1 MNLSAQEARA
11 RFEQSP
17 SAVLGTVD
25 TAGQPHLVPVTY
37 VLSDEEHVYIAVD
50 AKPKRSTNLRRLQ
63 NIEAN
68 PLVSLL
74 VNEYSDNWDQLWW
87 ARADGTAVVSGFG
100 DLAEGLLARF
110 QSRYPWYRANPPES
124 LVIDICVTRWS
135 GWAFAG

>member
-1 MNLSAQEARA
+1 VNLSAQEARA

-25 TAGQPHLVPVTY
+25 AAGQPHLVPVTY
-37 VLSDEEHVYIAVD
+37 VLSDSDHVYIAID

-68 PLVSLL
+68 PRVSLL
-74 VNEYSDNWDQLWW
+74 VNEYSDNWEQLWW
-87 ARADGTAVVSGFG
+87 ARADGTAVVTDFG
-100 DLAEGLLARF
+100 ALADGLLAKF
-110 QSRYPWYRANPPES
+110 QSQYPWYRANPPVGP
-124 LVIDICVTRWS
+124 VIDICVTRWS